1 MIDAAKGARSDDTGG
16 LKMKAVLYIPVN
28 PKKDVCMPPIA
39 NEKSKSDRG
48 FNHPMTS
55 RLLCPQKMLHEFD
68 ADPRYAI
75 NINPTSPSWSLT
87 YSCPWL
93 MLAHDSAMR
102 AKFLDGTIKIVA
114 NDWPAF
120 LYDESMYDPEEIDK
134 GLLRGYFLLRV
145 WFLMYMNITSHI
157 QEKIPGVSTYL
168 HFTIV
173 RTQGDAGVQCNT
185 FW

>member
-1 MIDAAKGARSDDTGG
+1 MVNLSSDPSALDRIIDVVRPPQMRLSCHLQLLILSKMIDAAKGARSDDTGG

-75 NINPTSPSWSLT
+75 NINPTSPS
-87 YSCPWL
+87 
-93 MLAHDSAMR
+93 
-102 AKFLDGTIKIVA
+102 
-114 NDWPAF
+114 
-120 LYDESMYDPEEIDK
+120 
-134 GLLRGYFLLRV
+134 
-145 WFLMYMNITSHI
+145 
-157 QEKIPGVSTYL
+157 
-168 HFTIV
+168 
-173 RTQGDAGVQCNT
+173 
-185 FW
+185 